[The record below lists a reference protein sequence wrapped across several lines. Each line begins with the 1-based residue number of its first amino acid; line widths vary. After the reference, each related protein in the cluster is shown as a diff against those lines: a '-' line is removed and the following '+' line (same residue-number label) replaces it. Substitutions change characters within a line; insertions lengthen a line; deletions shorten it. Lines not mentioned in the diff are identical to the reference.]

1 MGKDRGGVSDW
12 PLPLLLHNCR
22 GRGVGRCG
30 SSMFSV
36 YLVQLFPT
44 PPGTSGTYW
53 PPRDCWCPRRP
64 RRRRSAR
71 TGWGPGTIRTCCKDS
86 VIPKMV

>member
-22 GRGVGRCG
+22 GRGAGRCG

-44 PPGTSGTYW
+44 PRDQRDLLAPQGLLVSQETKETSECPDRLG
-53 PPRDCWCPRRP
+53 PRDHR
-64 RRRRSAR
+64 
-71 TGWGPGTIRTCCKDS
+71 DLL
-86 VIPKMV
+86 